1 MENKY
6 LARINELAHLQ
17 KNVGLTADQKK
28 EQAELRQKYL
38 DEFKKGFRSQIESLK
53 VVDNEGHDIT
63 PEKLREVQ
71 RQKGL
76 RKD

>member
-6 LARINELAHLQ
+6 LARINELARLQ
-17 KNVGLTADQKK
+17 KTVGLTADQKK
-28 EQAELRQKYL
+28 EQAKLRQKYL

>member
-6 LARINELAHLQ
+6 LKRINELAHLAE
-17 KNVGLTADQKK
+17 KGELTDEQKK

-38 DEFKKGFRSQIESLK
+38 AEFKEGFRSQIESLK
-53 VVDNEGHDIT
+53 VIDPEGNDVT
-63 PEKLREVQ
+63 PDKLKEIQ
-71 RQKGL
+71 KKKGL

>member
-17 KNVGLTADQKK
+17 KTVGLTADQKK

-53 VVDNEGHDIT
+53 VVDNEGNDIT

>member
-17 KNVGLTADQKK
+17 KTVGLTADQKK